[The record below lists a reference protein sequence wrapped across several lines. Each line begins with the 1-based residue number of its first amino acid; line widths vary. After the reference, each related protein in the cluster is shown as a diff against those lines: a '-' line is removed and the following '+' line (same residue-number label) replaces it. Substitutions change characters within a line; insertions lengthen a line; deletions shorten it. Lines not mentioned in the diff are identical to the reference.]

1 MKSGETM
8 DTFYAKVETYN
19 LTSDDK
25 AFNTITVKTEDS
37 QLKTIAIDANAS
49 VKTGEVY
56 RFTVTPNEDD
66 IRERP
71 LVSAFTHFY
80 DLTLKTSE
88 KESIMRHFY
97 DFAPLAIE
105 KIQTTVES
113 YLARIENPA
122 IKTITETLFRR
133 KEDDFYLY
141 PAATRFH
148 HAYIGGVAYHTMTM
162 LKLVDGLVATYPY
175 LNEELLIAGIILH
188 DLYKIGEL
196 SNYHAPNYTKEG
208 KLIGHLVMGS
218 EAIGQI
224 AREQGVYDTEERL
237 LLQHMLLTHHYY
249 GNFGSPKKPN
259 IPEALALHFID
270 NIDSKFAVLGE
281 ALKQTKKGEFTQSLG
296 VLDRERYYK
305 AKGNK

>member
-1 MKSGETM
+1 
-8 DTFYAKVETYN
+8 
-19 LTSDDK
+19 
-25 AFNTITVKTEDS
+25 
-37 QLKTIAIDANAS
+37 
-49 VKTGEVY
+49 
-56 RFTVTPNEDD
+56 
-66 IRERP
+66 
-71 LVSAFTHFY
+71 
-80 DLTLKTSE
+80 
-88 KESIMRHFY
+88 MRHFY